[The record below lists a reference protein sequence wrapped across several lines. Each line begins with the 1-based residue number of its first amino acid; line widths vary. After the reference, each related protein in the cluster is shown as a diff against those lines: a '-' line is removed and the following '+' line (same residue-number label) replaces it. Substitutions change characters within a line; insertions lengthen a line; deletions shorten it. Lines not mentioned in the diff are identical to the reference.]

1 MQSSDKFIDLEKII
15 ASKNPRLLRWMPG
28 FVLRYVKRILHV
40 DEVNAAMYRMRDV
53 KGVPYAAAI
62 LNELGAKVNIVG
74 LENIPANGG
83 YIFAANHPLGGLDG
97 IAFMHAVGQVRSD
110 IRFLVNDILMNLK
123 NFDPIFVPVNKLG
136 SNSKVSLE
144 RIDQIYASDAAVL
157 IFPAGLVSR
166 KQKGGI
172 KDLEWKKSFIS
183 KAVKYQK
190 EVIPVFVEGT
200 NSAFFYNLAYWRKR
214 LGIKANIEMF
224 YLVDEMFKQRNKTIT
239 LIFGKPIS
247 YTTFDK
253 TASETHWAKYVKGK
267 VYELSKKLN

>member
-1 MQSSDKFIDLEKII
+1 
-15 ASKNPRLLRWMPG
+15 MPG

-136 SNSKVSLE
+136 
-144 RIDQIYASDAAVL
+144 
-157 IFPAGLVSR
+157 
-166 KQKGGI
+166 
-172 KDLEWKKSFIS
+172 
-183 KAVKYQK
+183 
-190 EVIPVFVEGT
+190 
-200 NSAFFYNLAYWRKR
+200 
-214 LGIKANIEMF
+214 
-224 YLVDEMFKQRNKTIT
+224 
-239 LIFGKPIS
+239 
-247 YTTFDK
+247 
-253 TASETHWAKYVKGK
+253 
-267 VYELSKKLN
+267 